1 MNINPKTNWVWINQY
16 LNGYAIWPYAAL
28 TLSMLFFASNQI
40 LGKLI
45 PGEVPPIGLSF
56 WRWVVAAL
64 LILPFTWRGLR
75 EHAALIWFHSRLF
88 VFLTFVLVILGNTT
102 IYIALNYTTAIN
114 AGVVAMAQPAVTT
127 LLTWLFFKET
137 MTKGQTIGAL
147 IAASG
152 VLLLILRGNILALGN
167 ITFNVG
173 DIWMLASVFGF
184 ACYAVFLGQSP
195 KKIPPLVLLNILQI
209 LGILLLLPI
218 YLWETYYVMS
228 MKLNYIT
235 LVSVLWAGVIVAVAA
250 LGLWNY
256 GNQTVG
262 ANKASAFVY
271 VRLLFI
277 TVLAMIILDEV
288 LQPYH
293 VPAFICIVLGVY
305 LVSKAKRKIPN
316 LGGKSGRLQ

>member
-1 MNINPKTNWVWINQY
+1 MNINPKFNWVWINQY
-16 LNGYAIWPYAAL
+16 LNGYVIWPYTAL

-40 LGKLI
+40 LGRLI

-75 EHAALIWFHSRLF
+75 ENAELIWIHSKLF
-88 VFLTFVLVILGNTT
+88 IFLTFALVILGNTT

-127 LLTWLFFKET
+127 LLIWLFFKEK

-209 LGILLLLPI
+209 LGILILLPF
-218 YLWETYYVMS
+218 YLWETVYVMP

-256 GNQTVG
+256 GNQAVG
-262 ANKASAFVY
+262 ANKASNFVY

-277 TVLAMIILDEV
+277 TVLAMIILGEV

-293 VPAFICIVLGVY
+293 VPAFICIILGVY
-305 LVSKAKRKIPN
+305 LVSKAKRNIPN
-316 LGGKSGRLQ
+316 FSGKNGRLQ